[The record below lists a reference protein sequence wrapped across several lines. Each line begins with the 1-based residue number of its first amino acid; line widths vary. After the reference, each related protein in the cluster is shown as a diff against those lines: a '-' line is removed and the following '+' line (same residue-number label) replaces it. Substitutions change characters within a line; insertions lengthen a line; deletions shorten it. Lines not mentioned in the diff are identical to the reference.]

1 MQCNDSCSPVCPLPG
16 GEGQWKRA
24 GGHMVNA
31 TACPLAAAAAAG
43 CKKKNKRQYCFCCK
57 CFFFCFSFFVL
68 LSRST
73 VFPPFKIILAW
84 KLKTCSLGNSIRVWT
99 GGWQKHCHSFSYSF
113 VHSLTLIFIYSL
125 ARCTANCLQKALL
138 GDNFPIVV
146 VVWIKKKMCSL
157 IKKFHHFYWNYSPPQ
172 AAQN

>member
-1 MQCNDSCSPVCPLPG
+1 MQRQLLTCVHSQGGRGNERGRGATWSMPL
-16 GEGQWKRA
+16 
-24 GGHMVNA
+24 HVHLLLL
-31 TACPLAAAAAAG
+31 PLLAV
-43 CKKKNKRQYCFCCK
+43 KKQQTTILFLLQVF
-57 CFFFCFSFFVL
+57 FFFCFSFFVL

-113 VHSLTLIFIYSL
+113 VHSLTLIFMYSL
-125 ARCTANCLQKALL
+125 ARCTVNCLQKALL

-146 VVWIKKKMCSL
+146 VVWIKKKTCSL
-157 IKKFHHFYWNYSPPQ
+157 IKKFHHFYWKYSPHQ